1 MNELALFA
9 GAGGGILGGQLLGWR
24 TRCAVELDAYCRKV
38 LLARQKDG
46 HLEKF
51 PIWDDVRT
59 FDGRA
64 WRGSI
69 DVVTGGFPCQD
80 ISVAGKRAGITGPK
94 SSLWLEMARII
105 GEVRPRHVFVENTPA
120 ITISGIDRVLSDLAK
135 MGYDAEWCCLSAE
148 ECGAPHKR
156 NRWWCLA
163 THTDGIN
170 LWNTKEPRGK
180 SNPKAKPSDD
190 GIRAQMANANRSRKS
205 QQKRPEQ
212 NFRRWISNG
221 SGKVSD
227 PLRQG
232 LERRQLPSG
241 AEEKHSTAGNSCWW
255 ATESP
260 VGRVAHGM
268 ANRMDRLKALGNGQ
282 VPQVAASAFNIL
294 KENKNAKS

>member
-59 FDGRA
+59 FDGRP
-64 WRGSI
+64 WSGSI
-69 DVVTGGFPCQD
+69 DIISGGFPCQD

-105 GEVRPRHVFVENTPA
+105 GEVRPRHVFVENTPT
-120 ITISGIDRVLSDLAK
+120 ITVSGIDTVLSDLAQ
-135 MGYDAEWCCLSAE
+135 MGYNARWCCLSAE

-163 THTDGIN
+163 TNPDGIN
-170 LWNTKEPRGK
+170 LWNPKEPWGK

-190 GIRAQMANANRSRKS
+190 GTKEHLANADGSRKS

-212 NFRRWISNG
+212 NLRRWISNG
-221 SGKVSD
+221 SD
-227 PLRQG
+227 ETRT
-232 LERRQLPSG
+232 R
-241 AEEKHSTAGNSCWW
+241 CWW
-255 ATESP
+255 ATEPS

-282 VPQVAASAFNIL
+282 VPQVAAAAFNIL
-294 KENKNAKS
+294 KENQNAKS